1 MGLALKKEPDTFR
14 FDREAYLAWEA
25 EQDGKHEYQ
34 AGEVVA
40 MGGARQAHVLV
51 SLRLASWLLRQLDGS
66 PCRAYMSDMKL
77 LIEAAD
83 AYYYPDVM
91 VSCDPADRR
100 AELAITA
107 PSLIAEVLSD
117 STASRDRGLK
127 FTHYRLIPSL
137 RDYLIID
144 PEHRRIELYSR
155 AEQGW
160 LLREAG
166 LGVAPPTA
174 ELPLDSLG
182 LRLRCDDVFADL
194 PELTTPPPFESDEPR
209 DELSR

>member
-1 MGLALKKEPDTFR
+1 MSAMRTIETDVVILGAGTAGLNAR
-14 FDREAYLAWEA
+14 RA
-25 EQDGKHEYQ
+25 
-34 AGEVVA
+34 VA
-40 MGGARQAHVLV
+40 AADKRWVLV
-51 SLRLASWLLRQLDGS
+51 EGAVYGTMCARVGCMPS
-66 PCRAYMSDMKL
+66 KL

-209 DELSR
+209 DELAR

>member
-1 MGLALKKEPDTFR
+1 M
-14 FDREAYLAWEA
+14 
-25 EQDGKHEYQ
+25 
-34 AGEVVA
+34 
-40 MGGARQAHVLV
+40 
-51 SLRLASWLLRQLDGS
+51 
-66 PCRAYMSDMKL
+66 
-77 LIEAAD
+77 
-83 AYYYPDVM
+83 
-91 VSCDPADRR
+91 
-100 AELAITA
+100 
-107 PSLIAEVLSD
+107 LSD

-209 DELSR
+209 DELAR

>member
-1 MGLALKKEPDTFR
+1 MGLALKKEPENFR

-34 AGEVVA
+34 AGEIFA
-40 MGGARQAHVLV
+40 MVGARLDHARV
-51 SLRLASWLLRQLDGS
+51 SGALYALLRERLRGS
-66 PCRAYMSDMKL
+66 PCEAFTADVRVF
-77 LIEAAD
+77 IEAAD

-144 PEHRRIELYSR
+144 PERRRIELYSR

-166 LGVAPPTA
+166 LGVAPPST

-209 DELSR
+209 DELAR

>member
-100 AELAITA
+100 AELAI
-107 PSLIAEVLSD
+107 
-117 STASRDRGLK
+117 
-127 FTHYRLIPSL
+127 
-137 RDYLIID
+137 IID
-144 PEHRRIELYSR
+144 PERRRIELYSR

-209 DELSR
+209 DELAR